1 MTAAPEV
8 KALPYDGPQCPWCE
22 RRLPDDALHSGAM
35 RCPTCTRTFQATA
48 FRPPE
53 RKLQVV
59 QMAHSGPEAV
69 NPCANHPLN
78 TAVTSCQ
85 RCGIFICALCDMNVG
100 SGSHCPSCF
109 DRLCSEGS
117 LKGATTRYRDYAAMA
132 RVTAIAGIVFIAA
145 GVAFGPLA
153 LYYAR
158 KGLAQKR
165 AEGASTVGVRITAI
179 FGLLE
184 LLAGIGFIVLIV
196 LGATGA
202 LK

>member
-1 MTAAPEV
+1 
-8 KALPYDGPQCPWCE
+8 
-22 RRLPDDALHSGAM
+22 
-35 RCPTCTRTFQATA
+35 
-48 FRPPE
+48 
-53 RKLQVV
+53 
-59 QMAHSGPEAV
+59 

-85 RCGIFICALCDMNVG
+85 RCGVFICSLCDMNVG

-109 DRLCSEGS
+109 DRLRSEGS

-132 RVTAIAGIVFIAA
+132 RVTAIAGVFFIAV

-153 LYYAR
+153 LYYAH
-158 KGLAQKR
+158 KGLAQRR

-184 LLAGIGFIVLIV
+184 LLAGIGFIVLMV
-196 LGATGA
+196 MSATGA

>member
-22 RRLPDDALHSGAM
+22 RRLPDDALHSGVM
-35 RCPTCTRTFQATA
+35 RCPVCTRSFQATA

-53 RKLQVV
+53 RKLQVL
-59 QMAHSGPEAV
+59 QMAHGGPEAV

-85 RCGIFICALCDMNVG
+85 RCGIFICSLCDMNVG

-109 DRLCSEGS
+109 DRLRSEGS
-117 LKGATTRYRDYAAMA
+117 LKGATTRYRDYASMA
-132 RVTAIAGIVFIAA
+132 RVTAIAGIIFIAA
-145 GVAFGPLA
+145 GAAFGPLV

-158 KGLAQKR
+158 KGLAQRR
-165 AEGASTVGVRITAI
+165 AEGGSTLGVRVAAV

-184 LLAGIGFIVLIV
+184 LLGGIGFIVLMV
-196 LGATGA
+196 MTATGA